1 MKARTALRTL
11 LDPYNLTFVAVG
23 DEVVVATEDGA
34 AALRMGQ
41 RVSVHLDKVEFAAA
55 LKQIA
60 RETGVNL
67 ALDPRAEKEASA
79 KVSLQ
84 VEDVPLRTAVQLLSE
99 MAGLKPVRVG
109 DLLFVTTKKTA
120 AEMRGDPD
128 LVAPPQGRGE
138 PTEISARLF
147 GSGSVRSI
155 PFGSSLPAGDW

>member
-23 DEVVVATEDGA
+23 DEVIVATEDGA

-128 LVAPPQGRGE
+128 LG
-138 PTEISARLF
+138 SAAARP
-147 GSGSVRSI
+147 G
-155 PFGSSLPAGDW
+155 